1 MWKLFVDLKNTCFQV
16 GIGKYLAQE
25 TLHVFSFFPSAKFHQ
40 GTSSS
45 QHQKN
50 ILHDTCHFVQMGITQ
65 VSCLT
70 LTHSPQ
76 VQTTILKS
84 TAKGEFLVTCIL
96 TIGTGVYCG
105 QYNTGFCRGSLPPC
119 RAHPTVISCS
129 KWVALKLPGT
139 FCPQL
144 GKVQVSQLPYEGF
157 QLHYSWQENILLW
170 LLQDG
175 LNILLPL
182 TKAGRQLQRIGQ
194 ISSQGVL
201 KPGLSGN

>member
-1 MWKLFVDLKNTCFQV
+1 MFFLFFLLQSSIRAHLPLSTRITFCMTSAILCRWASLRGIDVD
-16 GIGKYLAQE
+16 G
-25 TLHVFSFFPSAKFHQ
+25 HH
-40 GTSSS
+40 
-45 QHQKN
+45 
-50 ILHDTCHFVQMGITQ
+50 
-65 VSCLT
+65 CLT

-119 RAHPTVISCS
+119 CAHPTVISCS